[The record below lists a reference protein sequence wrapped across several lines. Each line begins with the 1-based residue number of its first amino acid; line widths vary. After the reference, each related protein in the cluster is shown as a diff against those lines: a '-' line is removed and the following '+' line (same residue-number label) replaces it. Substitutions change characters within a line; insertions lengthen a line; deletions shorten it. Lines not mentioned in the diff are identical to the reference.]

1 MALGHLEGFGQIYLH
16 VVVDTFG
23 SVAFGKIANNQKPET
38 AVDLTSNRVLPFY
51 REHDFPILA
60 VLTDRDSPFTGD
72 ELHPYES
79 LLALNEIE
87 HRLSEKGITK
97 TNGFLERFNRTASEE
112 FLADAMQEKSY
123 QELKE
128 VQADFDVWL
137 ERYNAERPYFG
148 YPNMGS
154 TPMEM
159 FRVAKQPAPVD
170 SGVKLAPPKTLALRK
185 APERY
190 TRSRW
195 LFHLVNLLLLALL
208 VNFGFHAMLK
218 FRDTKPAP
226 ESAPAAAPAVAAA
239 NSPAETRPMTA
250 YQTIWLRDLFGTSK
264 TEVPEP
270 KEDPSIEKLALAQK
284 SLGLKLVGTVVADDP
299 MISRAIIDNR
309 KTREQEAYRE
319 GDNAGKVRIKKI
331 LRNKVVITTA
341 KGDEL
346 LTIEPEEFGKGRQTL
361 RAQQQAAAQ
370 PPAAQKP
377 SAARRQPATVRGR
390 SRVSRQD
397 VEEALAN
404 PEEVMG
410 ELNISQHMQNEQPSG
425 FRVTGFKSNSIL
437 ARLGLRNGDVV
448 TDVDGEPV
456 SGPEQA
462 EELFERLVEGGTFAI
477 KIQRRR
483 RPRMLRFNI
492 E

>member
-1 MALGHLEGFGQIYLH
+1 MIYFDH
-16 VVVDTFG
+16 QSTTPAD
-23 SVAFGKIANNQKPET
+23 S
-38 AVDLTSNRVLPFY
+38 RVIDAMLPFF

-60 VLTDRDSPFTGD
+60 ILTGQASPFTGD

-87 HRLSEKGITK
+87 HRLPEKGIAK
-97 TNGFLERFNRTASEE
+97 INGFLERFKHTASEE
-112 FLADAMQEKSY
+112 FFTDAMQEKTY

-208 VNFGFHAMLK
+208 VNFGVHALLK
-218 FRDTKPAP
+218 FRDTKLTP
-226 ESAPAAAPAVAAA
+226 ESAPAAAPAVAVT
-239 NSPAETRPMTA
+239 NSPAEARPMTA

-361 RAQQQAAAQ
+361 RAQ
-370 PPAAQKP
+370 
-377 SAARRQPATVRGR
+377 RQPATGRAR